1 MIRCSGWRRIV
12 AIEASTD
19 ALPLM
24 RHSISSAKPRQDTAE
39 QVAIYCGKHPRSP
52 SAVRRPKLILRG
64 QVWIALI
71 GDTVQRGI
79 AGFGPTI
86 QAALGAFDRQY
97 LNALRPPSEA
107 KKVPLAASNHQPG
120 LKFRS

>member
-1 MIRCSGWRRIV
+1 MKRPL
-12 AIEASTD
+12 ASVQ
-19 ALPLM
+19 
-24 RHSISSAKPRQDTAE
+24 PRQDPAE
-39 QVAIYCGKHPRSP
+39 EVAIYCDKHPRSP
-52 SAVRRPKLILRG
+52 SAVRRPKVMLRG
-64 QVWIALI
+64 DVWIALI

-107 KKVPLAASNHQPG
+107 KAVPVRASASQRIPK
-120 LKFRS
+120 LRS

>member
-1 MIRCSGWRRIV
+1 MTRCSGWRRIV
-12 AIEASTD
+12 AIKATTD
-19 ALPLM
+19 PLPLM
-24 RHSISSAKPRQDTAE
+24 KHSIASAKPRQNLAE

-64 QVWIALI
+64 RVWIALI

-86 QAALGAFDRQY
+86 QDALGAFDRQY
-97 LNALRPPSEA
+97 LNALRPPSQA
-107 KKVPLAASNHQPG
+107 KKVALAASDHQRAPR
-120 LKFRS
+120 FRL